1 MKGADDLLALAKAAK
16 RERRLEQAAEF
27 YRRAVDLL
35 DSSGDLMRAAHSA
48 RHLAEIEMEAGHLEE
63 ASLRIAEVLLFYRG
77 REVSRLEMAN
87 TLRVAALIDERRGF
101 RQEARQLWSEARE
114 MYAREGIQTGVAEA
128 QQRLAR
134 LASA

>member
-1 MKGADDLLALAKAAK
+1 MTGADDLLALAKAAR

-27 YRRAVDLL
+27 YRRAVNVL
-35 DSSGDLMRAAHSA
+35 DHSGDFLRAAHSA

-77 REVSRLEMAN
+77 REVARLEMAN

-101 RQEARQLWSEARE
+101 RDEARQLWRE
-114 MYAREGIQTGVAEA
+114 VRAMYAREGIQAGVAEA

-134 LASA
+134 LANA